1 MQNAPLLHFFGNMA
15 FSLNLAFQIEMERL
29 AQGYLRES
37 GRRLRYC
44 IPVPGD
50 SIEVMENGFADNH
63 ESLPE
68 LVASIGFE
76 NIFQPEFHAR
86 FIASGAL
93 RAAFNDAVHDSFV
106 QAGLVD
112 PEHQYAAHAVTP
124 YVFLVDKTRLGSL
137 DMPQTWTDLLHPRY
151 RKQIVC
157 NGSREYFSYILLVYI
172 YRMAGMEGIRLLA
185 ENVRDA
191 MHASLIARIAGRA
204 TSQAAIY
211 IVPWFFAQTCPWRQ
225 STQIVWPRDGAIV
238 SPMWLLR
245 KSALSIEAEH
255 ILQFLASRKFAA
267 LAASMC
273 SPAAHA
279 AVDHHMPAGATFQ
292 WLGWDFLRAHPLI
305 PLKRKLLGEFLSMW
319 QPA

>member
-1 MQNAPLLHFFGNMA
+1 MQGAQPLHFFGNMA
-15 FSLNLAFQIEMERL
+15 FSLNLAFQREMEQL
-29 AQGYLRES
+29 AQCCLKES
-37 GRRLRYC
+37 GRQLRYC

-50 SIEVMENGFADNH
+50 SIEVMENGSADNI
-63 ESLPE
+63 ERLPE

-86 FIASGAL
+86 YIDSGVL
-93 RAAFNDAVHDSFV
+93 RAAPVDEVHDSFV
-106 QAGLVD
+106 RAGLVD

-124 YVFLVDKTRLGSL
+124 YVFLIDKTKLGSL
-137 DMPQTWTDLLHPRY
+137 DIPQTWIDLLHSSY
-151 RKQIVC
+151 RGQIVC
-157 NGSREYFSYILLVYI
+157 NGSRESFSYILLIYI
-172 YRMAGMEGIRLLA
+172 YRLAGMEGIKLLA

-211 IVPWFFAQTCPWRQ
+211 IVPWFFAQACPGRQ
-225 STQIVWPRDGAIV
+225 NTQIVWPRDGAIV

-245 KSALSIEAEH
+245 KSALSVEAGR
-255 ILQFLASRKFAA
+255 ILQFLAGSEFAV

-279 AVDHHMPAGATFQ
+279 AVDQRMPAGATFQ
-292 WLGWDFLRAHPLI
+292 WLGWDFLRAQPLV
-305 PLKRKLLGEFLSMW
+305 PLRQKLLCEFLSMW
-319 QPA
+319 KHH